1 MIELTGVEDGAQPG
15 ERKPPL
21 PLSVVFVDELPAVS
35 RLLLLELPAA
45 PPPPPPFAY
54 PASCNGARPLLEA
67 CVEGGDS
74 NSPGMGVTP
83 LPRLEGVE
91 RGARDDDDNDDD
103 EEEEYPT
110 GCGLNGARGDDVAG
124 CRLVIKEDGRRLR
137 GALPPDKGER
147 EMPTVDDEPF
157 AIVVVVEEEE
167 VEEEGATKEADVGE
181 PPFIPCCLIGLA
193 LGLKGNP

>member
-1 MIELTGVEDGAQPG
+1 MEDGAHPG

-45 PPPPPPFAY
+45 APPLPPPPTPPFAY
-54 PASCNGARPLLEA
+54 PASCNGARPLLEE

-91 RGARDDDDNDDD
+91 RGARDDDDDDD
-103 EEEEYPT
+103 DEEYPT
-110 GCGLNGARGDDVAG
+110 GCGLSGARGDDVTCCG
-124 CRLVIKEDGRRLR
+124 LVIKEDGRRLR

-157 AIVVVVEEEE
+157 VIVVEEVEEE
-167 VEEEGATKEADVGE
+167 VEEEGAIKEADVGE